1 MCSNYQKTVAFEV
14 YGKTYDKLSMN
25 DRCKINEYII
35 KYGYVNVLK
44 HPERIRDNFKEILRG
59 KK

>member
-14 YGKTYDKLSMN
+14 YCKTYDKLNMN
-25 DRCKINEYII
+25 DRCKVNTYII
-35 KYGYVNVLK
+35 KYGYENVLK